1 MIKRKKDNNLLK
13 TVKPILLCIV
23 VIIIGLFFM
32 SKKEDLDFDEV
43 GTFGL
48 ANNTFQL
55 DIEDFKE
62 YKGEELLL
70 KYASVKDGEEFN
82 ISNVFFNQ
90 EMDTHPPLYY
100 LVLNFLCSIRK
111 GTFSMWYG
119 LIINLLYMVVLFF
132 ELKYLFNL
140 VIKDEKTSIV
150 LSLLSF
156 FTYGFINE
164 IVFIRMYVQLSI
176 LSMGFAILVINKIN
190 SIIDN
195 KKADLTNNID
205 NNNDKTIKKSYSE
218 NDFKFLIKFF
228 VICVLGILTQY
239 HFVIVAF
246 YFSLVLAIFLI
257 HRKEFRLLLETLVV
271 GIMSIITSLIIFPGI
286 INHLF
291 GRSSLHA
298 LNGQRIDTL
307 STRFYEILMTI
318 TRAFFGVG
326 IYPYIVILFIILI
339 ISLFSAI
346 KNKETIK
353 QLIAN
358 NIWYFIILRPGRSR
372 AWLQAP
378 MIPMP

>member
-1 MIKRKKDNNLLK
+1 
-13 TVKPILLCIV
+13 
-23 VIIIGLFFM
+23 M

-62 YKGEELLL
+62 YNGEELLL

-90 EMDTHPPLYY
+90 KMDTHPPLYY
-100 LVLNFLCSIRK
+100 LVLNFICSIRK

-119 LIINLLYMVVLFF
+119 LIINLFYMVILFF

-140 VIKDEKTSIV
+140 IINDEKISTV

-195 KKADLTNNID
+195 KKAYLTNNID
-205 NNNDKTIKKSYSE
+205 NNNDKTIKKSYNK
-218 NDFKFLIKFF
+218 NDFRFLIKFF
-228 VICVLGILTQY
+228 VICVL
-239 HFVIVAF
+239 
-246 YFSLVLAIFLI
+246 
-257 HRKEFRLLLETLVV
+257 
-271 GIMSIITSLIIFPGI
+271 MIIQCIQKI
-286 INHLF
+286 IN
-291 GRSSLHA
+291 
-298 LNGQRIDTL
+298 
-307 STRFYEILMTI
+307 
-318 TRAFFGVG
+318 
-326 IYPYIVILFIILI
+326 ILI
-339 ISLFSAI
+339 
-346 KNKETIK
+346 KK
-353 QLIAN
+353 
-358 NIWYFIILRPGRSR
+358 II
-372 AWLQAP
+372 
-378 MIPMP
+378 II

>member
-257 HRKEFRLLLETLVV
+257 HRKVIFKLSKKRLNGKFRTYAEVVTSTVTSPPSPDCSPVLFQLFSLLLPLVLRYFRADSRYFV
-271 GIMSIITSLIIFPGI
+271 CTAFSIYL
-286 INHLF
+286 
-291 GRSSLHA
+291 
-298 LNGQRIDTL
+298 
-307 STRFYEILMTI
+307 
-318 TRAFFGVG
+318 
-326 IYPYIVILFIILI
+326 
-339 ISLFSAI
+339 
-346 KNKETIK
+346 
-353 QLIAN
+353 
-358 NIWYFIILRPGRSR
+358 
-372 AWLQAP
+372 
-378 MIPMP
+378 